1 MNPATAALRVPARR
15 LDEEGRPHVDTRAI
29 LALALPLIANSAAQ
43 LVLGLTDVW
52 FIARISTDA
61 LAAVSAVHWLSLVVL
76 VILAGVGIAV
86 QTVVAQ
92 AQGAGRRM
100 RASQAVWTAL
110 WALLLAAPLFVVA
123 GLSMRWVLS
132 PFGLPT
138 HLVDLAAAFWLPRV
152 SGSIFGA
159 AVWALLGF
167 FNGVGHPKVTLLI
180 TAVMAVSNA
189 LFNELFIFHLG
200 LGVAGSGLATAVAQ
214 VCGLA
219 IAMAV
224 FLRPHYRH
232 HYRSALTWKPK
243 LRRIAAQFRLGLPM
257 GLLYAGDLI
266 GFSIF
271 QIMQVRIGSVAGAAT
286 QVVMILTAVSYLPGV
301 GVALA
306 GTTLVGQSV
315 GAGDRAWAYVLGN
328 RVIAIAALYMGGMGL
343 LLALA
348 GPWILPLFVGA
359 QDPQSAAVVALAVTL
374 LWIAALY
381 QFFDGL
387 NLSSG
392 FCLRG
397 AGDATVPAALTIM
410 CSWLVFVPVAHMLI
424 FAPGQGWVNVLPQLG
439 WGATGGWLAVV
450 VYSLL
455 VGAALYWR
463 WRSRAWQQLSI

>member
-1 MNPATAALRVPARR
+1 
-15 LDEEGRPHVDTRAI
+15 
-29 LALALPLIANSAAQ
+29 
-43 LVLGLTDVW
+43 
-52 FIARISTDA
+52 
-61 LAAVSAVHWLSLVVL
+61 
-76 VILAGVGIAV
+76 
-86 QTVVAQ
+86 
-92 AQGAGRRM
+92 
-100 RASQAVWTAL
+100 
-110 WALLLAAPLFVVA
+110 
-123 GLSMRWVLS
+123 MRWVLG

-138 HLVDLAAAFWLPRV
+138 QLVDLAAAFWLPRV

-167 FNGVGHPKVTLLI
+167 FNGIGHPKITLLI

-189 LFNELFIFHLG
+189 LFNEVFIFHLG
-200 LGVAGSGLATAVAQ
+200 MGVAGSGLATAAAQ

-219 IAMAV
+219 IAMTV
-224 FLRPHYRH
+224 FLRRDYRIY
-232 HYRSALTWKPK
+232 YRTQLTWKPK

-271 QIMQVRIGSVAGAAT
+271 QIMMVRLGSVPGAAT

-301 GVALA
+301 GIALA

-315 GAGDRAWAYVLGN
+315 GAGDRAWAYILGN
-328 RVIAIAALYMGGMGL
+328 RVIMIAALYMGGMGL

-348 GPWILPLFVGA
+348 GPWILPLFVGTH
-359 QDPQSAAVVALAVTL
+359 DPQSTAVAALSLRL

-387 NLSSG
+387 NLGSG

-397 AGDATVPAALTIM
+397 AGDAVVPAALTIAS
-410 CSWLVFVPVAHMLI
+410 SWLVFVPVAHMLI
-424 FAPGQGWVNVLPQLG
+424 FAPGQGWAEVLPQLG
-439 WGATGGWLAVV
+439 WGASGGWLAVV
-450 VYSLL
+450 VYALL
-455 VGAALYWR
+455 VGVALFWR